1 PTTRRA
7 FFSPTARSCS
17 TCTRSAP
24 PSAKGA
30 RRREIRGRVTAG
42 KVRVEL
48 QRDTDQRD
56 AGAEQGLNK
65 TEREAKAREE
75 QKVRQEARQEG
86 RLIRQEERELR
97 LGGLRV
103 AG

>member
-1 PTTRRA
+1 MLGHGAVVEQCRQHPA
-7 FFSPTARSCS
+7 
-17 TCTRSAP
+17 
-24 PSAKGA
+24 AKGA

-56 AGAEQGLNK
+56 AGSEQGLNK
-65 TEREAKAREE
+65 SGREAK
-75 QKVRQEARQEG
+75 ARQEG

-97 LGGLRV
+97 LGGLCV